1 MKPIIGI
8 VEWPYKDED
17 GDLIYEVT
25 NNIVEKISKHGRLPV
40 GIFPTQIED
49 LQNKRLSEID
59 ELTFIEKQDLR
70 ESLDRVDAI
79 IKPGALKIYGYE
91 RYIYDYA
98 FNKDIPYL
106 GICAGMQLMAGFN
119 SNSTTVKNNSF
130 INHYSKEKHVH
141 YIKIKHRSL
150 LYKIL
155 MQDEIVV
162 NSLHNYH
169 INSAGIN
176 NVCAYSTD
184 GIIEG
189 IENPNKLFHL
199 GVQWHPEG
207 LDDINS
213 YKIFDS
219 FVENAKLYKN
229 KIKKI

>member
-1 MKPIIGI
+1 MKPVIGI
-8 VEWPYKDED
+8 VGHPYINKDD
-17 GDLIYEVT
+17 
-25 NNIVEKISKHGRLPV
+25 NIIFQATKSLVKKVSEHGGLP
-40 GIFPTQIED
+40 IIICPTQVED
-49 LQNKRLSEID
+49 FLNKKNCQLKKLSFYEKND
-59 ELTFIEKQDLR
+59 LNELLNYC
-70 ESLDRVDAI
+70 DAI
-79 IKPGALKIYGYE
+79 IKPGATRIYEYE
-91 RYIYDYA
+91 RYIYEYA
-98 FNKDIPYL
+98 YKNDIPYL

-141 YIKIKHRSL
+141 YIKIRHRSL